1 MEKNLKNLF
10 KPYKNTDQVY
20 LNYKGLHI
28 YIDKD
33 EFKRMSEEDI
43 LALIKARTTQTSKKR
58 QEEDIVPHDEG
69 RELFKTGLKRIKP
82 ENFREFYDSMS
93 NA

>member
-43 LALIKARTTQTSKKR
+43 LALIKARTTQKSPTQPK
-58 QEEDIVPHDEG
+58 EDILPFEQGLDM
-69 RELFKTGLKRIKP
+69 FKQGKEKLNFLKYYNSRK
-82 ENFREFYDSMS
+82 
-93 NA
+93 